1 MALAA
6 GALIVIAMIFGP
18 SLWVKF
24 VMRRYST
31 EKPEMPGTGGELAK
45 HLIKRFSLKDVE
57 VETTELGDHYDPIEK
72 KVRLSREHYESKSL
86 TAVAIAAHEVGH
98 AIQDHQGDRRLAT
111 RTKMVPIVN
120 LLARWS
126 VVIISLSPVIGIITR
141 HPIPF
146 SLLLFPIG
154 LSGFIAR
161 MMITCSLIHCQLNL
175 MQVFLKHYPILR
187 EGDYVSQSNEKAV
200 SHVLRAAAL
209 TYVSAALADIL
220 NLNRWTFIFFKA
232 MKSLNKDLSF
242 IIVNAIFLV
251 GNIFFWFFFELGFLL
266 ITELNSLRT
275 TNTTYKI

>member
-6 GALIVIAMIFGP
+6 GALIVIAVIFGP
-18 SLWVKF
+18 SLWVKL
-24 VMRRYST
+24 VMSRYSS

-57 VETTELGDHYDPIEK
+57 VEITELGDHYDPIEK

-98 AIQDHQGDRRLAT
+98 AIQDHQGDKRLAT

-146 SLLLFPIG
+146 SLLLFIG

-161 MMITCSLIHCQLNL
+161 MMMHAVTLPIEFDASFSKAL
-175 MQVFLKHYPILR
+175 PILR

-209 TYVSAALADIL
+209 TYVSAALDDTL
-220 NLNRWTFIFFKA
+220 NLSRCSVI
-232 MKSLNKDLSF
+232 
-242 IIVNAIFLV
+242 
-251 GNIFFWFFFELGFLL
+251 LL
-266 ITELNSLRT
+266 RR
-275 TNTTYKI
+275 

>member
-1 MALAA
+1 MLYAL
-6 GALIVIAMIFGP
+6 GVLIVLAIIFGP

-141 HPIPF
+141 HPMPF
-146 SLLLFPIG
+146 SLLLFLG

-161 MMITCSLIHCQLNL
+161 MMVHAVTLPIEFDASFSKAL
-175 MQVFLKHYPILR
+175 PILR
-187 EGDYVSQSNEKAV
+187 EGNYVSQSNEKAV
-200 SHVLRAAAL
+200 SRVLKAAAL

-220 NLNRWTFIFFKA
+220 NLSRWIFI
-232 MKSLNKDLSF
+232 
-242 IIVNAIFLV
+242 
-251 GNIFFWFFFELGFLL
+251 LL
-266 ITELNSLRT
+266 RR
-275 TNTTYKI
+275 

>member
-6 GALIVIAMIFGP
+6 GALIVIAVIFGP
-18 SLWVKF
+18 SLWVKL
-24 VMRRYST
+24 VMSRYSS

-57 VETTELGDHYDPIEK
+57 VEITELGDHYDPIEK
-72 KVRLSREHYESKSL
+72 KVRLLPEHYGSKSL
-86 TAVAIAAHEVGH
+86 TAIAIAAHEVGH
-98 AIQDHQGDRRLAT
+98 AIQDQQGDKRLAT

-146 SLLLFPIG
+146 SLLLFIG

-161 MMITCSLIHCQLNL
+161 MMIHAVTLPIEFDASFSKAL
-175 MQVFLKHYPILR
+175 PILR

-220 NLNRWTFIFFKA
+220 NLSRWIFI
-232 MKSLNKDLSF
+232 
-242 IIVNAIFLV
+242 
-251 GNIFFWFFFELGFLL
+251 LL
-266 ITELNSLRT
+266 RR
-275 TNTTYKI
+275 

>member
-6 GALIVIAMIFGP
+6 GALIVIAVIFGP

-57 VETTELGDHYDPIEK
+57 VEITELGDHYDPIEK
-72 KVRLSREHYESKSL
+72 KVRLLPEHYGSKSL
-86 TAVAIAAHEVGH
+86 TAIAIAAHEVGH
-98 AIQDHQGDRRLAT
+98 AIQDHQGDKRLAT

-141 HPIPF
+141 HPMPF
-146 SLLLFPIG
+146 SLLLFIG

-161 MMITCSLIHCQLNL
+161 MMVHAVTLPIEFDASFSKAL
-175 MQVFLKHYPILR
+175 PILR
-187 EGDYVSQSNEKAV
+187 EGNYVSQSNEKAV

-220 NLNRWTFIFFKA
+220 NLSRWIFI
-232 MKSLNKDLSF
+232 
-242 IIVNAIFLV
+242 
-251 GNIFFWFFFELGFLL
+251 LL
-266 ITELNSLRT
+266 RR
-275 TNTTYKI
+275 

>member
-1 MALAA
+1 MALVA
-6 GALIVIAMIFGP
+6 GALIVLAVIFGP

-72 KVRLSREHYESKSL
+72 KVRLLPEHYGSKSL
-86 TAVAIAAHEVGH
+86 TAIAIAAHEVGH
-98 AIQDHQGDRRLAT
+98 AIQDHQGDKRLAT

-146 SLLLFPIG
+146 SLLLFIG

-161 MMITCSLIHCQLNL
+161 MMIHAVTLPIEFDASFSKAL
-175 MQVFLKHYPILR
+175 PILR

-220 NLNRWTFIFFKA
+220 NLSRWIFI
-232 MKSLNKDLSF
+232 
-242 IIVNAIFLV
+242 
-251 GNIFFWFFFELGFLL
+251 LL
-266 ITELNSLRT
+266 RR
-275 TNTTYKI
+275 